1 MKNEHEHKHPQGI
14 NTDPTHVH
22 TYDEEGRMTCC
33 SLEEKIYT
41 QANAKELLIARPS
54 TKKETQNHDDC
65 CSTHAHNHDDHNH
78 KHSHEHN
85 HEHGHSHDHDHDH
98 DHGDASDWKV
108 YIPAIFSLV
117 MLLIGIALDNYIENS
132 FFEGYVRLGWYI
144 VAYYPV
150 GFPVM
155 KEAWEAIIRK
165 EFFTEFTLMV
175 LATIGAFVIGE
186 YPEGVAVMLFY
197 AVGELFQSA
206 AVNRAKNNIKAL
218 LDIRPASASVLRSNT
233 YQEVKPEEVQ
243 IGETIQIKAGEKV
256 PLDGEMLSER
266 SSFNTSALTGESKPK
281 TIEKGEQV
289 LAGMLNLDKVIEL
302 KVSKKFADSSLA
314 RILDMV
320 QNATTRKAKTELLI
334 RKFARV
340 YTPIVFFL
348 ALALVF
354 IPALVVEN
362 YVFNEWLYRGLI
374 FLVISCPCALVISIP
389 LGYFGGIGAAS
400 RNGILFKGSNYLD
413 LMTKVNTVVMDKT
426 GTLTKGVFKV
436 QEIVTESLDKDEF
449 IRLVAALESK
459 STHPIA
465 KAIAEYASDK
475 KPAMVADIE
484 EISGHGLKGKVDDKE
499 VLAGNLKLLQKFKI
513 DYDKAIEEI
522 VETIVVVAIDGKYA
536 GHIIIA
542 DEIKEDA
549 VEAIKEMHKNGVV
562 QTVMLSGDK
571 NSITQKVAK
580 TIGIDTA
587 FGDLLP
593 EHKVQKVEELRKDPS
608 KVTVFVGDGINDAPV
623 LALSDVG
630 IAMGAMG
637 SDAAIETADVV
648 IQTDQPSK
656 IATAIKIGKA
666 TKRIVIQNIVLAF
679 AVKVIV
685 LLLGAGGLATMW
697 EAVFADVGVALL
709 AILNA
714 VRIQRMTF

>member
-1 MKNEHEHKHPQGI
+1 
-14 NTDPTHVH
+14 
-22 TYDEEGRMTCC
+22 MTCC

-41 QANAKELLIARPS
+41 QANAKELLIPDQN
-54 TKKETQNHDDC
+54 TKAKHTQ
-65 CSTHAHNHDDHNH
+65 DH
-78 KHSHEHN
+78 KHN
-85 HEHGHSHDHDHDH
+85 HEDHEHH
-98 DHGDASDWKV
+98 HNHEPGGNAGWKQ
-108 YIPAIFSLV
+108 YLPAIFSLA
-117 MLLIGIALDNYIENS
+117 MLLIGIALDNYFINGFFNS
-132 FFEGYVRLGWYI
+132 YLRLAWYLA
-144 VAYYPV
+144 AYYPV
-150 GFPVM
+150 GFPVI
-155 KEAWEAIIRK
+155 KEAWEAIKRK

-175 LATIGAFVIGE
+175 LATIGAFAIGE

-218 LDIRPASASVLRSNT
+218 LDIRPSSAYVLRNNI
-233 YQEVKPEEVQ
+233 YQEAKPEEVK
-243 IGETIQIKAGEKV
+243 IGETIQIKVGEKI
-256 PLDGEMLSER
+256 PLDGEMLSEK
-266 SSFNTSALTGESKPK
+266 SSFNTSALTGESRPK

-289 LAGMLNLDKVIEL
+289 LAGMLNLEKVIEL
-302 KVSKKFADSSLA
+302 KVTKIFADSSLA

-320 QNATTRKAKTELLI
+320 QNATARKARTELLI
-334 RKFARV
+334 RKFARI

-348 ALALVF
+348 AVAVIF
-354 IPALVVEN
+354 APALIVEN
-362 YVFNEWLYRGLI
+362 YIFSEWLYRGLI

-436 QEIVTESLDKDEF
+436 QDIVTDKFDKNEF
-449 IRLVAALESK
+449 IKLVAALESK

-465 KAIAEYASDK
+465 KAIAEYPSDK
-475 KPAMVADIE
+475 NTLSVEKIE
-484 EISGHGLKGKVDDKE
+484 EISGHGLKGIVDGEE

-513 DYDKAIEEI
+513 DYGKALENI
-522 VETIVVVAIDGKYA
+522 VETIVVVAIGGKYA
-536 GHIIIA
+536 GYITIA

-549 VEAIKEMHKNGVV
+549 EEAIRQLHQNGVL

-593 EHKVQKVEELRKDPS
+593 EHKVQKLEELRKDPT
-608 KVTVFVGDGINDAPV
+608 KITAFVGDGINDAPV

-656 IATAIKIGKA
+656 IGTAIRIGKA
-666 TKRIVIQNIVLAF
+666 TRNIVIQNIILAF
-679 AVKVIV
+679 TVKIIV
-685 LLLGAGGLATMW
+685 LILGAGGLATMW

-714 VRIQRMTF
+714 IRIQKMTF

>member
-1 MKNEHEHKHPQGI
+1 MKNEHDHTHPHEHSSGV
-14 NTDPTHVH
+14 NTDPNHVH
-22 TYDEEGRMTCC
+22 TYDEQGKMTCC

-41 QANAKELLIARPS
+41 QANAKELLMPRENI
-54 TKKETQNHDDC
+54 KNGH
-65 CSTHAHNHDDHNH
+65 THED
-78 KHSHEHN
+78 
-85 HEHGHSHDHDHDH
+85 GHTHDHDHDH
-98 DHGDASDWKV
+98 EHSHDHDSPLGWKQ
-108 YIPAIFSLV
+108 YLPAIFSLA
-117 MLLIGIALDNYIENS
+117 MLLIGLALDNYIPNH
-132 FFEGYVRLGWYI
+132 FFTGYFRLGWYL

-155 KEAWEAIIRK
+155 QEAWEAIIRK
-165 EFFTEFTLMV
+165 DFFTEFTLMV
-175 LATIGAFVIGE
+175 LATIGAFAIGE

-206 AVNRAKNNIKAL
+206 AVNKAKNNIKAL
-218 LDIRPASASVLRSNT
+218 LDIRPASANVLRNNT
-233 YQEVKPEEVQ
+233 YRQVKPEEVK
-243 IGETIQIKAGEKV
+243 IGETIQIKAGEKI
-256 PLDGEMLSER
+256 PLDGEMLSEK

-281 TIEKGEQV
+281 TIEKGEAV

-302 KVSKKFADSSLA
+302 KVNKKFADSSLA

-334 RKFARV
+334 RKFARI

-348 ALALVF
+348 ALAVVLA
-354 IPALVVEN
+354 PALIVDD
-362 YVFNEWLYRGLI
+362 YVFSEWLYRGLI

-413 LMTKVNTVVMDKT
+413 LITKVNTVVMDKT

-436 QEIVTESLDKDEF
+436 QEVVTDKADKNEF
-449 IRLVAALESK
+449 MRLVAALESK

-465 KAIAEYASDK
+465 RAIAEYVPK
-475 KPAMVADIE
+475 GNTLVPENVE
-484 EISGHGLKGKVDDKE
+484 EIPGHGLKGLVDGKE
-499 VLAGNLKLLQKFKI
+499 VLAGNIKLLQKYSI
-513 DYDKAIEEI
+513 DYDKSLEDI
-522 VETIVVVAIDGKYA
+522 VETIVLVAVNGKFA
-536 GHIIIA
+536 GYIIIA

-549 VEAIKEMHKNGVV
+549 VEAIKQLHKLGIIK
-562 QTVMLSGDK
+562 TVMLSGDK
-571 NSITQKVAK
+571 NSVTQKTARSL
-580 TIGIDTA
+580 GIDTA

-593 EHKVQKVEELRKDPS
+593 EDKVQKVEELRKITTN
-608 KVTVFVGDGINDAPV
+608 VTAFVGDGINDAPV

-656 IATAIKIGKA
+656 IGTAIRIGKA
-666 TKRIVIQNIVLAF
+666 TRSIVIQNISLAF

-685 LLLGAGGLATMW
+685 LILGAGGLATMW

>member
-1 MKNEHEHKHPQGI
+1 MKQEHDHKHPHQHPPGI
-14 NTDPTHVH
+14 NKDPNHVH
-22 TYDEEGRMTCC
+22 TYDEQGRMTCC

-41 QANAKELLIARPS
+41 QANAKELLIS
-54 TKKETQNHDDC
+54 KENTKKEHK
-65 CSTHAHNHDDHNH
+65 HNHDLDHDEEH
-78 KHSHEHN
+78 DHN
-85 HEHGHSHDHDHDH
+85 HEHGHNHNHE
-98 DHGDASDWKV
+98 HGGPLGWKQ
-108 YIPAIFSLV
+108 YLPAIFSLV
-117 MLLIGIALDNYIENS
+117 MLLIGIALDNYIRNS
-132 FFEGYVRLGWYI
+132 FFKSYFRLAWYLI
-144 VAYYPV
+144 AYYPV

-155 KEAWEAIIRK
+155 QEAWEAIKRK

-175 LATIGAFVIGE
+175 LATIGAFAIGE

-206 AVNRAKNNIKAL
+206 AVNRAKNNIKSL
-218 LDIRPASASVLRSNT
+218 LDIRPASASVLRNNA
-233 YQEVKPEEVQ
+233 YQEVKPEEVK

-256 PLDGEMLSER
+256 PLDGEMLSEN
-266 SSFNTSALTGESKPK
+266 SSFNTSALTGESRPK

-320 QNATTRKAKTELLI
+320 QNATARKAKTELII
-334 RKFARV
+334 RKFARI

-348 ALALVF
+348 AIAVVLT
-354 IPALVVEN
+354 PALIVDN
-362 YVFNEWLYRGLI
+362 YVFSEWLYKGLI

-436 QEIVTESLDKDEF
+436 QDIITDKLDKEEF
-449 IRLVAALESK
+449 IKLVAALESK

-465 KAIAEYASDK
+465 KAIAEYVSGKNTLNATN
-475 KPAMVADIE
+475 IE
-484 EISGHGLKGKVDDKE
+484 EISGHGLKGKIDGKE

-513 DYDKAIEEI
+513 DYDKALEDI
-522 VETIVVVAIDGKYA
+522 VETIVVVAIDRKYA
-536 GHIIIA
+536 GHITIA

-549 VEAIKEMHKNGVV
+549 IEAIKQMHKNGVI

-580 TIGIDTA
+580 SIGIDTA

-593 EHKVQKVEELRKDPS
+593 EDKVQKVEELRKDTTR
-608 KVTVFVGDGINDAPV
+608 VTAFVGDGINDAPV

-656 IATAIKIGKA
+656 IVTAIKIGKA
-666 TKRIVIQNIVLAF
+666 TKSIVIQNIVLAF

-685 LLLGAGGLATMW
+685 LILGAGGLATMW